1 MLPQTGLK
9 AWLVHWQL
17 QLATGVANECQIL
30 YVGFWVIWL
39 IVTPSKLLGGQYK
52 KNPNPLS
59 MMISCIM
66 MESFMA

>member
-9 AWLVHWQL
+9 AWLVHWHLQL
-17 QLATGVANECQIL
+17 QMSVRSSNENA
-30 YVGFWVIWL
+30 GFWVIWL

-52 KNPNPLS
+52 KNLNPLS
-59 MMISCIM
+59 MMISCVM